1 MSNLLA
7 SAAQDQSNVL
17 SQLPLAKLFGAPFEA
32 AYSSQMALSE
42 KTIEFLRSYALD
54 PSSSDLYTF
63 TTSSFRDIPAAEL
76 KDASGNQAF
85 YVYKVGSAYTVDP
98 PGVGENIAGTGV
110 KATDISS
117 INLKGQKI
125 YVDKSGRIVVG
136 QTSRSIT
143 LPFISLLNVP
153 ALVITEVEV
162 DFKITIKTMQAAST
176 VNTNTQNINFGVGA
190 HVAGNSWGTRFA
202 VGFSVGVQAV
212 LTNNSTQFDET
223 KTDSTYQVKIIGRTK
238 EPLGMKLLMDFISGN
253 VADSTPQYARSAD
266 GYSVT
271 PGIPDADA

>member
-7 SAAQDQSNVL
+7 SAAQDQSTVL
-17 SQLPLAKLFGAPFEA
+17 AQLPLEKLFGAPFEA

-42 KTIEFLRSYALD
+42 KTIDFLRTYALD
-54 PSSSDLYTF
+54 ASSSDLYTF

-76 KDASGNQAF
+76 VDASGNQAF
-85 YVYKVGSAYTVDP
+85 YVYKVGSTYTVDP
-98 PGVGENIAGTGV
+98 PGVGLNIAGTGV
-110 KATDISS
+110 KATDISTIE
-117 INLKGQKI
+117 INGQKL

-153 ALVITEVEV
+153 SLVITEVEV

-190 HVAGNSWGTRFA
+190 RYSGNAWGARFNA
-202 VGFSVGVQAV
+202 GFSVNVQAT

-253 VADSTPQYARSAD
+253 AADSTPQYARSAD

-271 PGIPDADA
+271 PAGPGTGA